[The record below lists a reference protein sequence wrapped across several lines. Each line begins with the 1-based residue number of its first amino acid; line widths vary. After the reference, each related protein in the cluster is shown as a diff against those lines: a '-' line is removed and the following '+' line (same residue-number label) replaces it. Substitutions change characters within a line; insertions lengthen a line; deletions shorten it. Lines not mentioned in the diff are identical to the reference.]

1 MLIPVVKLF
10 YVEIVSSLLYLFIY
24 W

>member
-1 MLIPVVKLF
+1 MLIVKSF
-10 YVEIVSSLLYLFIY
+10 SVKIVSSLLYLFIY

>member
-1 MLIPVVKLF
+1 MLIVQLFSVK
-10 YVEIVSSLLYLFIY
+10 IVSSLLYLFIY